1 MQKSILKNY
10 AKLLARTGLN
20 VQKGQDVVIYASIE
34 QQEFA
39 LMVAEECYRA
49 GARRVFPEWSYQP
62 LAKLNAT
69 ERSLEEMS
77 RVMPWEEEKVSK
89 QLRTLPARL
98 YIESADPDR
107 MQGIDFEKYASAMQA
122 RSAILKPYRD
132 QYENKEQWCI
142 AAAAGADWAKK
153 VFPKEKSAAA
163 AVEKLWRAI
172 IDVSRANGN
181 PIANWTEH
189 NKDLSKRCAYLN
201 GLGLASLEY
210 KSENGTDL
218 RVGLMPEGVFAAGG
232 EKTLSGVF
240 FNPNIPSE
248 EVFTTPKRGEAEG
261 IVYSTKPLYY
271 QGQLIRNFSIRFEGG
286 RAVEVHASQGEAV
299 LKKMISMDE
308 GAAYLGECALVP
320 YDSPISNSKIL
331 FYNTLFDE
339 NAACHLALGRGF
351 SNCVRDYEKYSEDE
365 IKALGVNDSMIHED
379 FMIGCDDLE
388 ITGVTRNGV
397 RVPIFRGGN
406 WAFGPEDEE

>member
-201 GLGLASLEY
+201 ELGLASLEY

-218 RVGLMPEGVFAAGG
+218 RVGLMPEGIFAAGG

>member
-218 RVGLMPEGVFAAGG
+218 RVGLMPEGIFAAGG
-232 EKTLSGVF
+232 ERTLSGVF

-388 ITGVTRNGV
+388 ITGVTRDGA

>member
-107 MQGIDFEKYASAMQA
+107 MQGIDFEKYASAMQS

-232 EKTLSGVF
+232 EKTMSGVF

>member
-286 RAVEVHASQGEAV
+286 MAVEVHASQGEAV